1 MLDLARRLAAPAAPG
16 ALFGRSAPTEP
27 QLAAAKHQLDGLL
40 ADIAE
45 VDMQPPPKRLPDP
58 PPATP
63 AALPAVAESPPP
75 SSGGKGKAASSKKGG
90 TAAVAAAAAAASAV
104 EGAKGGVPGDMD
116 PGGVDWR
123 GPEVWKQLSVLLDV
137 SGGGGSV
144 VDGPLAKYMSSMLPS
159 SSWVVQLSNS

>member
-1 MLDLARRLAAPAAPG
+1 VLDLARRLAAPTAPG
-16 ALFGRSAPTEP
+16 ALFGRPAPTEP

-40 ADIAE
+40 TDIAE

-63 AALPAVAESPPP
+63 ALSAVVESPPP
-75 SSGGKGKAASSKKGG
+75 SSGGKGKAGAAGKKGG
-90 TAAVAAAAAAASAV
+90 TAAAAAAAAAASAA
-104 EGAKGGVPGDMD
+104 EGGRGGVPGDMD

-144 VDGPLAKYMSSMLPS
+144 VDGPLAKYLSSMLPS
-159 SSWVVQLSNS
+159 STWVLTVSNS